1 MKLLNKPITYLVQHP
16 DDVVGRKSFE
26 HLETTFKDTLYV
38 RSEFATLQGE
48 GPFAGQYSYF
58 IRLAGCNYGSKTTH
72 CKFCFVENE
81 TVHTTRGVIQLK
93 DVVKGDSVFTLDAD
107 GSIVTTTVNEVLK
120 RKVTREDLVCVEYQ
134 LPGIAKV
141 KRLFCTKDHPFHT
154 TKRGYVAAESLTIK
168 DEIYHVTQ
176 YEYTSADKRLCNPM
190 FEPSVSSK
198 MAATTLERRTSG
210 EIQPSVRSV
219 EQKKRYS
226 LSKLGDK
233 NPMKR
238 HDVRLANMIGH
249 KYKQSKFEAKFEA
262 LFETL
267 GVEATYVG
275 ADKKLVIGDGI
286 SGYRIPD
293 FKLRGT
299 RVVEIYHTTKK
310 YMTAG
315 LPNCRTED
323 NYENPTRDFYKQH
336 GYSVLFLTEKDF
348 PAVGSG
354 NLRYDSDF
362 KTLKSKIGMFMKNGA
377 KVLTVRPLTTLEWNN
392 RKASDTKANIVN
404 LSCAPYNTFLTGGL
418 HVHNCD
424 TDFRMSLS
432 QMRSFSGLRE
442 AWSNKKCDLV
452 VVTGG
457 EPTLQQKVVDLC
469 IKYPDTHFQFETNGT
484 QTEVVHRLLDLPNVT
499 VVISPKY
506 SVTGAMITPTDKML
520 DLATF
525 KFLVSA
531 DATHHEYVLP
541 EWTFKCKKPVYL
553 SPIAVY
559 LRAYEG
565 EVTNA
570 WDQTLIDTESTR
582 MNYAHAAN
590 MVQSLSE
597 YTGNRNIRLSIQQ
610 HLFTSIP

>member
-1 MKLLNKPITYLVQHP
+1 MKLLNKPITYFVQHP

-26 HLETTFKDTLYV
+26 YLEATFTDTLFV

-48 GPFAGQYSYF
+48 GPFAGQYAYF

-72 CKFCFVENE
+72 CKF
-81 TVHTTRGVIQLK
+81 
-93 DVVKGDSVFTLDAD
+93 
-107 GSIVTTTVNEVLK
+107 
-120 RKVTREDLVCVEYQ
+120 
-134 LPGIAKV
+134 
-141 KRLFCTKDHPFHT
+141 
-154 TKRGYVAAESLTIK
+154 
-168 DEIYHVTQ
+168 
-176 YEYTSADKRLCNPM
+176 
-190 FEPSVSSK
+190 
-198 MAATTLERRTSG
+198 
-210 EIQPSVRSV
+210 
-219 EQKKRYS
+219 
-226 LSKLGDK
+226 
-233 NPMKR
+233 
-238 HDVRLANMIGH
+238 
-249 KYKQSKFEAKFEA
+249 
-262 LFETL
+262 
-267 GVEATYVG
+267 
-275 ADKKLVIGDGI
+275 
-286 SGYRIPD
+286 
-293 FKLRGT
+293 
-299 RVVEIYHTTKK
+299 
-310 YMTAG
+310 
-315 LPNCRTED
+315 
-323 NYENPTRDFYKQH
+323 
-336 GYSVLFLTEKDF
+336 
-348 PAVGSG
+348 
-354 NLRYDSDF
+354 
-362 KTLKSKIGMFMKNGA
+362 
-377 KVLTVRPLTTLEWNN
+377 
-392 RKASDTKANIVN
+392 
-404 LSCAPYNTFLTGGL
+404 
-418 HVHNCD
+418 CD

-531 DATHHEYVLP
+531 DSTHYEYVLP